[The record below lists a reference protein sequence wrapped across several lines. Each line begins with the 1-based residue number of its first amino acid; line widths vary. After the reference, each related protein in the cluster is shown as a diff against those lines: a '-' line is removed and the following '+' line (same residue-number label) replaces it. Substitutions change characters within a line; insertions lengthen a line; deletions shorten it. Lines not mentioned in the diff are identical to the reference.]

1 MSSLRIC
8 LSILG
13 VPCTSVFGILKGIV
27 RSRKTKSSRTSH
39 RGVFVSAV
47 LIAFLA
53 GTAAVTSAQL
63 RQPESNEPLDPAV
76 EQRLNKLSQELRCL
90 VCQNETLADSRAD
103 LAEDL
108 RREIREQIRAGKS
121 DKEIIAFLTQRYG
134 EFILYRPPVKPKT
147 YLLWFGPFVLL
158 VAGLVILFRYVRRR
172 RDLIPE
178 QPLSNADHRRAEELL
193 GTASRKET
201 A

>member
-13 VPCTSVFGILKGIV
+13 LPCVSLFGALRGII
-27 RSRKTKSSRTSH
+27 KTTKAQTTKKIH
-39 RGVFVSAV
+39 RGTFVSTLLLA
-47 LIAFLA
+47 LLFTTAIAA
-53 GTAAVTSAQL
+53 SAQL
-63 RQPESNEPLDPAV
+63 RQPESNEPLDPVV
-76 EQRLNKLSQELRCL
+76 EQRLHKLSQELRCL

-121 DKEIIAFLTQRYG
+121 DQEIIAFLTQRYG

-158 VAGLVILFRYVRRR
+158 VAGLVILFRYVKRR

-178 QPLSNADHRRAEELL
+178 QPLSKADRRRAEELL